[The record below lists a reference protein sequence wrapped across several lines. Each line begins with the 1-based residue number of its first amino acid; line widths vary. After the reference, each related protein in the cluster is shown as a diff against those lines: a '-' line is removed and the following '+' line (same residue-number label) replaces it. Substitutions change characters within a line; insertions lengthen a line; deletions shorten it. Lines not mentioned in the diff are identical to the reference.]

1 MTRLTAL
8 VTILVAAG
16 ALAGE
21 PVTMSDGGIQFAVN
35 TALFSLGSTDT
46 LLLEV
51 YQELDIAQLAR
62 DNRNMSAYTTE
73 IALESAEGDTI
84 AWDIWNT
91 DIAWSS
97 GGAAVSCN
105 MLPVLQGNWT
115 LTVTITDRAN
125 GRQGVAVREMQ
136 VDDPGHFSDI
146 EMARTIMPAE
156 PGSSS
161 SLLKGSLIVYPAAS
175 TRFTVPGE
183 SMMYT
188 YQEIYSLGGSSLL
201 RQSRILNAEG
211 VPVFGRPAETVE
223 IPQGVETVAVVDSF
237 DLSVLREPGLYSLS
251 VIYTQGGDTLYSVK
265 DRMFVQ
271 VAETAAESVPE
282 TAGITER
289 MLDELAVLLT
299 QEESELYSRLDEQGK
314 VLYYDNY
321 WGSRPGEH
329 QAFLDRCRVVAA
341 RYAAFGKEGWQ
352 SDRGRVY
359 LKYGEPDEV
368 ESNPFS
374 TSQAPYEIWHIY
386 SGTQESFVFADLMGN
401 GDYLQIFSTVAGE
414 VSYSNWQSMLQNV
427 DRTGGSGSS
436 NSSGEF

>member
-161 SLLKGSLIVYPAAS
+161 SLLKAA
-175 TRFTVPGE
+175 
-183 SMMYT
+183 
-188 YQEIYSLGGSSLL
+188 
-201 RQSRILNAEG
+201 
-211 VPVFGRPAETVE
+211 
-223 IPQGVETVAVVDSF
+223 
-237 DLSVLREPGLYSLS
+237 
-251 VIYTQGGDTLYSVK
+251 
-265 DRMFVQ
+265 
-271 VAETAAESVPE
+271 
-282 TAGITER
+282 
-289 MLDELAVLLT
+289 
-299 QEESELYSRLDEQGK
+299 
-314 VLYYDNY
+314 
-321 WGSRPGEH
+321 
-329 QAFLDRCRVVAA
+329 
-341 RYAAFGKEGWQ
+341 
-352 SDRGRVY
+352 
-359 LKYGEPDEV
+359 
-368 ESNPFS
+368 
-374 TSQAPYEIWHIY
+374 
-386 SGTQESFVFADLMGN
+386 
-401 GDYLQIFSTVAGE
+401 
-414 VSYSNWQSMLQNV
+414 
-427 DRTGGSGSS
+427 
-436 NSSGEF
+436 